1 MSSETLRRAT
11 GIGVADEVRASSAR
25 VHATEDRLDGLAE
38 ALSRERRHAPLFAAR
53 AARQTFYGRPM
64 DAELLWVTPLLL
76 LPGVGL
82 LVMSTAARFG
92 QIHEEIHHVLTHPD
106 LGRPMTGHLWRR
118 CRLFRD
124 ALVSL
129 YAAVALFAVASLA
142 GGLIQAFD
150 RDGRWVTVTLTC
162 FGIVAIVYGVVQ
174 LIRESTLL
182 LDVFKGHLEE
192 IERR

>member
-1 MSSETLRRAT
+1 MPF
-11 GIGVADEVRASSAR
+11 SAFGR
-25 VHATEDRLDGLAE
+25 TPYDG
-38 ALSRERRHAPLFAAR
+38 
-53 AARQTFYGRPM
+53 PM

-92 QIHEEIHHVLTHPD
+92 QIHEEIHHVLTHPA
-106 LGRPMTGHLWRR
+106 LGRPMVGHLWRR

-142 GGLIQAFD
+142 GGITQALGG
-150 RDGRWVTVTLTC
+150 DGRWITISLTGL
-162 FGIVAIVYGVVQ
+162 GIVAILSGVIQ
-174 LIRESTLL
+174 LIRESRLL
-182 LDVFKGHLEE
+182 LDVFQSHIEE
-192 IERR
+192 LERR